1 MSETSKMAQYHV
13 YGVGN
18 ALVDLEF
25 EIPESKLGEL
35 KIDKGLM
42 TLIEEDRHQELL
54 SALDGVEPR
63 PCGGGSAA
71 NTIVASAQ
79 LGANSFYSCKV
90 ANDTTGHFYLKDLA
104 KNGVTTNLDIAS
116 LDAGH
121 TGKCIVMITPD
132 AERSMNTY
140 LGITQRIGV
149 AELNEEAIRQS
160 DYVYI
165 EGYLVPE
172 PNARAAAIK
181 AREIAK
187 DAGVKT
193 SLTLSDVNMVKFFKD
208 GLEEIIDDGLDLVFC
223 NEDEA
228 MMMYDADNIESC
240 TTSLRQHARQFA
252 ITRGAKGAILF
263 DGNKIIEVPA
273 KAITPIDSNG
283 AGDIYAGAFLYGLSQ
298 GMSFER
304 CGELAGAAAGTLI
317 QKFGAR
323 LTQSEMQAVGKL
335 FA

>member
-1 MSETSKMAQYHV
+1 MSETSKMTQYHV

-25 EIPESKLGEL
+25 EIPESTLGDL
-35 KIDKGLM
+35 NIDKGLM
-42 TLIEEDRHQELL
+42 TLIEEDRHHELL
-54 SALDGVEPR
+54 AALDGVEPR

-79 LGANSFYSCKV
+79 LGANTFYSCKV
-90 ANDTTGHFYLKDLA
+90 ADDATGHFYLQDLTS
-104 KNGVTTNLDIAS
+104 NGVTTNLDESS
-116 LDAGH
+116 LDTGH

-132 AERSMNTY
+132 AERSMNTF
-140 LGITQRIGV
+140 LGITQKIGV
-149 AELNEEAIRQS
+149 AELNEAAIRQS
-160 DYVYI
+160 EYVYI

-181 AREIAK
+181 ARDIAK
-187 DAGVKT
+187 EAGVKT

-208 GLEEIIDDGLDLVFC
+208 GLEDIIGDGLDLVFC

-228 MMMYDADNIESC
+228 MLMFEADDIESC
-240 TTSLRQHARQFA
+240 AASMRQVAGQFA
-252 ITRGAKGAILF
+252 ITRGAKGAVLF
-263 DGNKIIEVPA
+263 DGEKVIEVPV
-273 KAITPIDSNG
+273 KAITPVDSNG

-304 CGELAGAAAGTLI
+304 CGELAGTAAGTLI

-323 LTQSEMQAVGKL
+323 LTQSEMQAVGKS